1 MKVEQAIKQKSFK
14 DPFLKLEVN
23 ILYSASIINNLN
35 AKFFRAYQISPQQ
48 FNVLRILRGSYPKP
62 LTLNLITERM
72 IDIMSNATRLV
83 DKLVIKGF
91 VSKKINEYNR
101 RQVDI
106 LITKDGLDL
115 LASIDIV
122 MDKILDKYNNL
133 TEEEAIQL
141 NKLLDKLNS

>member
-133 TEEEAIQL
+133 TDINCL
-141 NKLLDKLNS
+141 VCLIIYSIV

>member
-1 MKVEQAIKQKSFK
+1 ME
-14 DPFLKLEVN
+14 
-23 ILYSASIINNLN
+23 
-35 AKFFRAYQISPQQ
+35 FR
-48 FNVLRILRGSYPKP
+48 
-62 LTLNLITERM
+62 
-72 IDIMSNATRLV
+72 
-83 DKLVIKGF
+83 
-91 VSKKINEYNR
+91 KINEYNR